1 MHVAS
6 ETERATPGQTGL
18 DGEESCV
25 CLKRPEKES
34 FLRYRVW
41 SKMEGRTQERSRIKD
56 RRRRI
61 SCLCC
66 HPFLNVRC
74 RYRND
79 FCHLLHPKHL
89 LIVVNI
95 GGIRSQN
102 SALQLSVAAAAAPRQ
117 PYTGIVCCLTACIL
131 CPKPFLRFTL
141 SPLLPPSLPR
151 SLSPS
156 LSSCPYPVSSQ
167 RICQSEV

>member
-1 MHVAS
+1 MFVLPS
-6 ETERATPGQTGL
+6 FLECPATPVQT
-18 DGEESCV
+18 V
-25 CLKRPEKES
+25 
-34 FLRYRVW
+34 
-41 SKMEGRTQERSRIKD
+41 
-56 RRRRI
+56 
-61 SCLCC
+61 
-66 HPFLNVRC
+66 HC
-74 RYRND
+74 RYRDD
-79 FCHLLHPKHL
+79 FCHLFHPKHL

-95 GGIRSQN
+95 GGTCSQGVRKERGRNYGLPSRFTCIRSQN
-102 SALQLSVAAAAAPRQ
+102 SALCLSVAAAAAPRQ